1 MEIINVNKS
10 KSKIAN
16 NYETV
21 YDISFKGSFDQAAKT
36 LNYHH
41 EGLRELIKN
50 SGSAMLRNFKDEKD
64 RNCILLFRDQGG
76 KEKKSL
82 IGFLDFVGMTRERIK
97 RLQKLNSSTAG
108 LGKDITDKD
117 ELWAGHGNG
126 GKIYGAKF
134 FDKASWITC
143 FNNKL
148 NQGEFETNIV
158 SKNKYFSD
166 LKDEDVGFRVY
177 NEKPLGNPEQ
187 KLRAEL
193 KRFKINYNL
202 LNDDIKEALQN
213 KNFTLFIGENPQ
225 DNKRSIKKKNLLEHL
240 LKDSEAYEPLKF
252 VKLQVFHNGKI
263 IKDKVNNS
271 FRHEPEILSP
281 HQEFEKPRRYEIPD
295 KLIDPSTGK
304 ELDFTNT
311 DEKYMIIKSWSKDFL
326 KARNKRHVIRGRIS
340 RGIKATVGKIK
351 ISDVTPHTLGF
362 PKHLYGDIFHDELS
376 KFASNTRADF
386 NEDPKISAL
395 KNWISGIFEKIHE
408 EFDKKNEDKISK
420 KSQQNIE
427 QFHDKLQEILKE
439 KDFLQNP
446 FGMESGSGKNTKKKD
461 GEEDNEEDE
470 YKKKY
475 DVVDRVELSLHS
487 NFSGI
492 GVTFRPNVKCF
503 NKYDYEIKNP
513 RLEFIISDYKI
524 VSPHERKL
532 NLLYTIK
539 EGSVEISV
547 KELKSNKISNKQKL
561 VVIKLSSI
569 KVESNK
575 ITLKERSKTKIP
587 IKCYDQ
593 YNKLVKNPYLT
604 YISNDIEIAE
614 AASTGLIF
622 GRTIGNTEITAM
634 THDCESSIM
643 KVEVLH
649 NEEKKKN
656 KGGFPKICYSGI
668 HSDPLV
674 DGEEIV
680 MLSPDA
686 PPVYQRVWDLEHGIW
701 WVNLQSPIAN
711 KIFKTKNRGI
721 AIQDGEK
728 SKQFRMYI
736 VLQIFEILSRINV
749 LNSKEDPPET
759 MEEFKRLT
767 DNEIT
772 KFHKILEPYID
783 YLMSSDIFNINE
795 KK

>member
-1 MEIINVNKS
+1 METIDVS
-10 KSKIAN
+10 KSKTKIN
-16 NYETV
+16 KDFKIV
-21 YDISFKGSFDQAAKT
+21 KDISYKGSFDQAAKT

-41 EGLRELIKN
+41 EGLRELVKN
-50 SGSAMLRNFKDEKD
+50 SGSAMLRNFKGEKD

-82 IGFLDFVGMTRERIK
+82 IGFLDFVGMDKERVK
-97 RLQKLNSSTAG
+97 KLQRLNSLTAG
-108 LGKDITDKD
+108 LGEGVIDID

-126 GKIYGAKF
+126 GKVYGAKF
-134 FDKASWITC
+134 YDKASWITC
-143 FNNKL
+143 FDNKL
-148 NQGEFETNIV
+148 NQGEYETNIV
-158 SKNKYFSD
+158 SNNKYFSD
-166 LKDEDVGFRVY
+166 LKSEDVGFKVY
-177 NEKPLGNPEQ
+177 EEKPLGNPEQ

-202 LNDDIKEALQN
+202 LTDDIKKLLQS
-213 KNFTLFIGENPQ
+213 KNFTLFIGENPKDHQ
-225 DNKRSIKKKNLLEHL
+225 RIIKKKIILEPL
-240 LKDSEAYEPLKF
+240 TKDSEAFEPLKF

-263 IKDKVNNS
+263 IKEKVNNS

-281 HQEFEKPRRYEIPD
+281 HPDFEKPRHYEIPD

-304 ELDFTNT
+304 ELDFTKT
-311 DEKYMIIKSWSKDFL
+311 DRKYMVIKSWSKDFL

-340 RGIKATVGKIK
+340 RGIQATVGKIK

-362 PKHLYGDIFHDELS
+362 PKHLYGDIFHDELK
-376 KFASNTRADF
+376 KFASNTRTDF
-386 NEDPKISAL
+386 NEDPKINAL

-420 KSQQNIE
+420 KSQENIE

-439 KDFLQNP
+439 KEFLKNP
-446 FGMESGSGKNTKKKD
+446 FGMDIGSGKNTKKKE
-461 GEEDNEEDE
+461 GEEDEDEEE

-475 DVVDRVELSLHS
+475 DVVNRIELSLHS
-487 NFSGI
+487 NFSAI

-513 RLEFIISDYKI
+513 RLEFIISDNKI

-532 NLLYTIK
+532 NLLYTKK
-539 EGSVEISV
+539 EGKVEISV
-547 KELKSNKISNKQKL
+547 RELKNNKISNKQKL
-561 VVIKLSSI
+561 DVIKLSSI
-569 KVESNK
+569 EVESNK
-575 ITLKERSKTKIP
+575 IAVKERSKTKIP

-593 YNKLVKNPYLT
+593 YNKLVNNPYLT

-614 AASTGLIF
+614 PASTGLIF
-622 GRTIGNTEITAM
+622 GRTKGNTEITAM
-634 THDCESSIM
+634 SHDCESSIM

-686 PPVYQRVWDLEHGIW
+686 PPVWQRIWDQEHGIW